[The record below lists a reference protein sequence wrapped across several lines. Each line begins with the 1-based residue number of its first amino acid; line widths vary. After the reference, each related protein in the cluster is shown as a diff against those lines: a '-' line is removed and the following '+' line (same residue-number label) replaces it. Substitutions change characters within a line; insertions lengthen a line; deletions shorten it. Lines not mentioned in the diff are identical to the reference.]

1 IDIKD
6 GLCVRLL
13 RGDMNAATVFN
24 DDPADQARAFRDVG
38 FKWLHLVDLNGA
50 FEGRPVNADA
60 VASILAAIDI
70 PVQLGGGIRDIETI
84 DRWLDAGVRRVIL
97 GTVALTE
104 PELVF
109 DACRRHPGRI
119 VVGIDAPTSAAA
131 KELCRLPGV
140 RWSAGLHPN
149 DSTKFDDQWPT
160 IDALARESTCVAIG
174 ETGLDCFRDRTP
186 LDQQERSLRA
196 HLALARELDKP
207 VIFHCRDAFEPLFRV
222 LESEQRV
229 RGVMHCFSGGIPEAD
244 KALALGLYLSFAG
257 PLTYPK
263 NQVLRDAC
271 AHAPANR
278 VLVETD
284 APFLPPQSRR
294 GRRNEPALVIET
306 LTKLAEVR
314 NLSLEDAAALT
325 YANAMTLFG

>member
-1 IDIKD
+1 MQVYDTHCHIGLD
-6 GLCVRLL
+6 GKV
-13 RGDMNAATVFN
+13 APE
-24 DDPADQARAFRDVG
+24 DDHSR
-38 FKWLHLVDLNGA
+38 
-50 FEGRPVNADA
+50 A
-60 VASILAAIDI
+60 VAAS
-70 PVQLGGGIRDIETI
+70 VG
-84 DRWLDAGVRRVIL
+84 
-97 GTVALTE
+97 AL
-104 PELVF
+104 L
-109 DACRRHPGRI
+109 